1 VSFLHSDDSDDSE
14 STSDVG
20 KFLALAVVIL
30 IAIGGAYWFLSD
42 SSGPTAEPVV
52 VEAPPIV
59 VEDEAPPP
67 PRRPKASK
75 ADLPA
80 YGSLVVTANVDS
92 ASVYVD
98 DEFVGSAPFENSEI
112 HIGMYSVRVTKKGY
126 EDFVKDVRVYPGRKA
141 EMRASLDLTPPSLS
155 VQSDIPGATVFLDR
169 RYKGTTPVTIKDVM
183 AGEHQLTVSADGYE
197 MYAEEVTITTGH
209 RNVRIDFKQT
219 VAGFNE
225 SIPVVHKHSFGR
237 CQGVLMADA
246 NGIRYATD
254 HKDSFAIPYG
264 SLERF
269 EVDYIKKNMN
279 LKVQKGRNYN
289 FTEQSGDA
297 DALFLFHK
305 NVRSFLDKS

>member
-1 VSFLHSDDSDDSE
+1 MSFLHSDDSDDSE
-14 STSDVG
+14 ATSSAG

-30 IAIGGAYWFLSD
+30 IAIGGAYWFLYD
-42 SSGPTAEPVV
+42 SSEPAPETEV
-52 VEAPPIV
+52 VEAPPPV

-67 PRRPKASK
+67 PPRPTARK

-80 YGSLVVTANVDS
+80 FGSLVVTANVDS

-98 DEFVGSAPFENSEI
+98 DELVGSAPFENSEI
-112 HIGMYSVRVTKKGY
+112 PIGMYRVRVTKEGY
-126 EDFVKDVRVYPGRKA
+126 EDSVKDVRVRPGRKA

-183 AGEHQLTVSADGYE
+183 AGEHQLTVSVDGYE
-197 MYAEEVTITTGH
+197 MYAEKVTITTGH
-209 RNVRIDFKQT
+209 RNVRIDFKQS
-219 VAGFNE
+219 VADFNE
-225 SIPVVHKHSFGR
+225 SIPVIHKHSFGK

-246 NGIRYATD
+246 NGLRYVTD

-269 EVDYIKKNMN
+269 EVDYIKTNMN

-289 FTEQSGDA
+289 FTAQSGDA

-305 NVRSFLDKS
+305 NVQSFLGKL

>member
-1 VSFLHSDDSDDSE
+1 MSFLHSDDSE
-14 STSDVG
+14 STSGAG
-20 KFLALAVVIL
+20 KLLALSIVIL
-30 IAIGGAYWFLSD
+30 MAVGGVYWFLNR
-42 SSGPTAEPVV
+42 SSEPSPEPEV
-52 VEAPPIV
+52 VEAPPSV

-67 PRRPKASK
+67 PPPKERK

-80 YGSLVVTANVDS
+80 FGALVVTANVDA

-98 DEFVGSAPFENSEI
+98 GELVGSAPFENAEI
-112 HIGMYSVRVTKKGY
+112 HIGMYSVRVTKEGY
-126 EDFVKDVRVYPGRKA
+126 EDFVEDVRVRPGRKA
-141 EMRASLDLTPPSLS
+141 EMRASLDLLPPSLS

-169 RYKGTTPVTIKDVM
+169 RYKGTTPITIKGVT
-183 AGEHQLTVSADGYE
+183 AGEYQLTVSAEGYE
-197 MYAEEVTITTGH
+197 MYAEKVTITAGH
-209 RNVRIDFKQT
+209 RNVRVDFQQA
-219 VAGFNE
+219 VADFNE
-225 SIPVVHKHSFGR
+225 SIPMVHKHSFGN
-237 CQGVLMADA
+237 CKGVLIADA

-279 LKVQKGRNYN
+279 LKVRKGKNYN

-305 NVRSFLDKS
+305 NVQSFLDKL